1 MLSSFIWLTAED
13 IISSWCLIL
22 FSSKGERNLID
33 IPNLQFDSKS
43 ISVIIGPNGAGKSL
57 LLNIIQGLILPSA
70 GTIKIKS
77 SIKDSSCKKVSIM
90 MQRPSFLRRTT
101 EQNIQFVL
109 ELNKDK
115 RKVSYLDV
123 IERFDL
129 IAQRKIL
136 ANKLSGGEKQRLAL
150 ALAIITNSK
159 ILLLDEPT
167 ANADPRT
174 TIKIEKIIKEEAI
187 AGKKILL
194 VTHNIPQAKRLG
206 QDIAFIHRGK
216 VLEHCDK
223 AVFLNHPKV
232 KEINQF
238 LKGEVVI

>member
-1 MLSSFIWLTAED
+1 MKGFIK
-13 IISSWCLIL
+13 IKNLIL
-22 FSSKGERNLID
+22 VSNKGERNLIN

-57 LLNIIQGLILPSA
+57 LLNLIQGLILPSA

-77 SIKDSSCKKVSIM
+77 SIKDKSCKKVSIM

-123 IERFDL
+123 LERFDL

-223 AVFLNHPKV
+223 AVFVNHPKV

-238 LKGEVVI
+238 LEGEVVI

>member
-1 MLSSFIWLTAED
+1 MKDFIK
-13 IISSWCLIL
+13 INNLIL
-22 FSSKGERNLID
+22 FSNKGEGNLID

-77 SIKDSSCKKVSIM
+77 SIKDKSCKKVSIM

-123 IERFDL
+123 LERFDL

-223 AVFLNHPKV
+223 AVFVNHPKV

-238 LKGEVVI
+238 LEGEVVI

>member
-1 MLSSFIWLTAED
+1 MKGFIK
-13 IISSWCLIL
+13 IKNLIL

-33 IPNLQFDSKS
+33 ISNLQFDSKS

-57 LLNIIQGLILPSA
+57 LLNLIQGLILPSA
-70 GTIKIKS
+70 GTIKVKS
-77 SIKDSSCKKVSIM
+77 SIKDNNRKKVSIM
-90 MQRPSFLRRTT
+90 MQKPSFLRRTT

-115 RKVSYLDV
+115 RKVSNLDV
-123 IERFDL
+123 LERFDL
-129 IAQRKIL
+129 IAQKKIL

-223 AVFLNHPKV
+223 AAFVNHPKV

>member
-1 MLSSFIWLTAED
+1 MKDFIK
-13 IISSWCLIL
+13 IKNLIL

-57 LLNIIQGLILPSA
+57 LLNLIQGLILPSA
-70 GTIKIKS
+70 GTIKVKS
-77 SIKDSSCKKVSIM
+77 SIKDNNRKKVSIM
-90 MQRPSFLRRTT
+90 MQKPSFLRRTT

-223 AVFLNHPKV
+223 AVFVNHPKV

-238 LKGEVVI
+238 LEGEVVI

>member
-1 MLSSFIWLTAED
+1 MKDFIK
-13 IISSWCLIL
+13 INNLIL
-22 FSSKGERNLID
+22 FSNKGEGNLID

-77 SIKDSSCKKVSIM
+77 SIKDKSCKKVSIM

-123 IERFDL
+123 LERFDL
-129 IAQRKIL
+129 IAQKKIL

-223 AVFLNHPKV
+223 AAFVNHPKV

-238 LKGEVVI
+238 LEGEVVI